1 MLVLI
6 TDIAIKAP
14 KKYEPPSPRKI
25 DALGKLYF
33 RNIVNIKIKH
43 NVGTSVNTKSIA
55 EKEKLNNLYNWHFIW
70 SKFYYF
76 KKHYGFLISMLYFL
90 PI

>member
-25 DALGKLYF
+25 EALGKLYF
-33 RNIVNIKIKH
+33 RNIINIKMKH
-43 NVGTSVNTKSIA
+43 NIKKAKSIF
-55 EKEKLNNLYNWHFIW
+55 L
-70 SKFYYF
+70 F
-76 KKHYGFLISMLYFL
+76 K
-90 PI
+90 